1 MSNVK
6 HIWIGEARVSFYLNS
21 EDNKYIIIAQDNDI
35 IQLDIDDLKKIIKIA
50 EEECV
55 SK

>member
-6 HIWIGEARVSFYLNS
+6 HIWIGEARVSFYLRS
-21 EDNKYIIIAQDNDI
+21 DDKYIIIAQDNDAV
-35 IQLDIDDLKKIIKIA
+35 QLDIDDLKKILKIA